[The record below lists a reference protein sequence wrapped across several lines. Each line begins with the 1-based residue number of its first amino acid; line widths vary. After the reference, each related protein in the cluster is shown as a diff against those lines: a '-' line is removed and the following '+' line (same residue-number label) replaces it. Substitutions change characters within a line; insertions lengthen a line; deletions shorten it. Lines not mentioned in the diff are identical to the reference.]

1 MFRISASALLLVA
14 VAVTVLAAEELRSWK
29 DTTGTFSIDARFVKL
44 ADSVVQLEMADGK
57 VMKIP
62 LDKLSTA
69 DAKLAQE
76 LAAKAAPA
84 AATPDV
90 APAEMRTW
98 SDATGK
104 FTLQGKFEKL
114 DGDTV
119 YLLDAAEKSMKIPL
133 SRLSA
138 ADQEYVKARPVANP
152 FEDLGSAGKATGKA
166 AAPGK
171 VFVGDKPGPARI
183 IRPDWSK
190 GKILMP
196 NLAGGKWKVTVP
208 EFVPPKP
215 LEQAPRIEPAL
226 QAEERWERL
235 YSLRVSEAK
244 QRVILCLHGV
254 VTSITRLLLYD
265 ATNGQQLGAANL
277 EGKFNL
283 LDISDDGEQL
293 LMGGS
298 DYRDRDFT
306 EIWRLGPKG
315 IVRERGWSNQR
326 DTRD

>member
-306 EIWRLGPKG
+306 EI
-315 IVRERGWSNQR
+315 
-326 DTRD
+326 